1 MTQLN
6 KTQIL
11 LLILILLVV
20 GYIIFP
26 RKQPIPDNSLQLAID
41 SMRVRDNVRDAQ
53 IIQLRQQ
60 YAEER
65 THVISLQQQLD
76 RVPEMI
82 NNTTKKYNEKRNIVS
97 NLPVDSQVSYM
108 SGWLSEEGSH

>member
-1 MTQLN
+1 MRELT

-20 GYIIFP
+20 GYIVFL
-26 RKQPIPDNSLQLAID
+26 RKMPAPDNKLQLAID
-41 SMRVRDNVRDAQ
+41 SMRVRDNIRDAQ
-53 IIQLRQQ
+53 IILLRQQ
-60 YAEER
+60 YIEER
-65 THVISLQQQLD
+65 SQITSLQQQLD

-97 NLPVDSQVSYM
+97 SLPVDSQVSYM
-108 SGWLSEEGSH
+108 SGWLSKEGGH